1 MKSLQMSA
9 FSDPIAE
16 RHGVRLVRDRVVAD
30 RAPGHAAH
38 RHVVRPLQL
47 QPARLLLRRRHDLQQ
62 GQVHLLGLLVQSGEK
77 IS

>member
-1 MKSLQMSA
+1 MTSLQIDA
-9 FSDPIAE
+9 FFDSIAE
-16 RHGVRLVRDRVVAD
+16 RDGVWIVRDCVVAD

-62 GQVHLLGLLVQSGEK
+62 GQVHLLRILVQPGE
-77 IS
+77 S